1 MKAVD
6 LGLSVFWGE
15 SPLEIPNKH
24 FEERLFTWG
33 DDSYNFSHNKAH
45 EEDDFGELANN
56 GIIADNGFLTPQ
68 YDHAHQILGEK
79 WRMPTVEELRELINK
94 CKWTWIGD
102 GYAVTGPS
110 KNSIKLP
117 YLYTNFRE
125 TYRGTLADTGSFW
138 SNEPSFED
146 YGDILSYTAYALR
159 FSNPEHKSKIEI
171 STEKRSK
178 KNLIIP
184 VTLDSSLLK
193 GDDFTPMK
201 PKRRIPSFIAPDAFI
216 DDYAHESFSDI
227 VPPPVVPNGDTSP
240 LPFWNKLSEKAKE
253 FLNEQWDIGN
263 ENEYNK
269 LLNDTEET
277 LILKQALKNFGLI

>member
-15 SPLEIPNKH
+15 SPLEIPNRH
-24 FEERLFTWG
+24 FEECLFTWG

-45 EEDDFGELANN
+45 EDDDFDELANN
-56 GIIADNGFLTPQ
+56 GIITDNGFLTPQ
-68 YDHAHQILGEK
+68 YDYAYQILGEK
-79 WRMPTVEELRELINK
+79 WRMPTVEEFRELIDK

-110 KNSIKLP
+110 KNYIKLP
-117 YLYTNFRE
+117 YLYTNFKE

-146 YGDILSYTAYALR
+146 YGDILSYTAYALS

-171 STEKRSK
+171 STEKRDK

-184 VTLDSSLLK
+184 VTHDSSLLK
-193 GDDFTPMK
+193 EDDFTPIK
-201 PKRRIPSFIAPDAFI
+201 PKRRRPSFIAPEAFI
-216 DDYAHESFSDI
+216 DDYTDEPFSDI
-227 VPPPVVPNGDTSP
+227 VPPPIDPYGMRFP
-240 LPFWNKLSEKAKE
+240 LPFWNKLSKKAKE
-253 FLNEQWDIGN
+253 FLNKQCNISN
-263 ENEYNK
+263 ENDYNK
-269 LLNDTEET
+269 LLNDTEEVI
-277 LILKQALKNFGLI
+277 ILEHALKNYGLI

>member
-45 EEDDFGELANN
+45 EEDDFDELANN

-79 WRMPTVEELRELINK
+79 WHMPTVEELRELINK

-146 YGDILSYTAYALR
+146 YGDFLSYTAYALS
-159 FSNPEHKSKIEI
+159 FSNPEQKSKIEI

-184 VTLDSSLLK
+184 VTSDRSFLKEDDHSPIETHVKKPWFMDMGDIELVDSVS
-193 GDDFTPMK
+193 
-201 PKRRIPSFIAPDAFI
+201 S
-216 DDYAHESFSDI
+216 ES
-227 VPPPVVPNGDTSP
+227 VPPPIVPNGVRFP
-240 LPFWNKLSEKAKE
+240 LPFWNKLSEKAKI
-253 FLNEQWDIGN
+253 FLNEEWGVSS
-263 ENEYNK
+263 ENQYNK
-269 LLNDTEET
+269 LLNDMEEVV
-277 LILKQALKNFGLI
+277 ILEHALKNFGLI